1 MTHLKTEFRKGLAA
15 LALALGL
22 VAGCGGGSGG
32 SAPPP
37 APPAP
42 TVNATDDQYAVPAGA
57 TAVLAVSG
65 NDGASGGTPTLSV
78 ATAPAHGK
86 VVVQGTSLQYTPDA
100 GYLGDDQFS
109 YRTDVGAAS
118 GTATVKLAVEA
129 EIELSGTVPAINSL
143 TEVTA
148 QVGDSQVKVNA
159 DDSGA
164 YKLSFKTSKPNAFV
178 TLTAK
183 ESGARA
189 AMTRASL
196 VGEAA
201 SLYAVGARVNATQ
214 WPALTLDALSTARHG
229 LLKQHGRQ
237 PATTAELKTAL
248 SSQDPTDLLDIAT
261 LLRHAYQDGAALP
274 ATVANT
280 TELAAN
286 GAALGTF
293 NRQWL
298 GGSISDP
305 ARIEQ
310 TLAEVAATVPPVM
323 AGQAGRLAIHHQG
336 ANPVTAPTGSL
347 FELRADGSATGI
359 VWTFS
364 TNTAINASWS
374 ASGNTVTV
382 NLSSPLPMDGSYRV
396 HALQLRP
403 MRGVDAQHTPM
414 LIARW
419 LTDCQ
424 MSPTSPAKDCA
435 TPSYS
440 RWLPVVGFDTERDR
454 QPLRLED
461 FVAGTTWAG
470 LLLETDTRLAPYMT
484 GTKAFTVDGTPNLP
498 GFAGRLVDGRWQLS
512 GAQTTYRYTRL
523 GAGPEDGL
531 AYWLSELQENG
542 TTTRAKLLLVAKGAA
557 VAPFDVASAARRWT
571 SSSQD
576 ANGSADPTGVRYS
589 TYPAIMHRD
598 GRIAYDFGNGEVDRG
613 SRWTLSGDGRSII
626 ETRTSDGAQFVMYAP
641 VMAVRGG
648 YLAMSASG
656 GLVRMRDAGPAD

>member
-1 MTHLKTEFRKGLAA
+1 MQTLLSTRRLVWLAMA
-15 LALALGL
+15 FSLTACG
-22 VAGCGGGSGG
+22 GGGSGN
-32 SAPPP
+32 SSPPP
-37 APPAP
+37 SVTPL
-42 TVNATDDQYAVPAGA
+42 DDQYTVPAGA
-57 TAVLAVSG
+57 AAVLAVSG
-65 NDGASGGTPTLSV
+65 NDTATGGTPTLSV

-100 GYLGDDQFS
+100 GYMGDDQFS
-109 YRTDVGAAS
+109 YRTEVGSAT

-129 EIELSGTVPAINSL
+129 EIELSGSVPAINSL

-148 QVGDSQVKVNA
+148 QVGDSQVKVNT
-159 DDSGA
+159 DDNGA
-164 YKLSFKTSKPNAFV
+164 YKLSFKTSKPKAFI
-178 TLTAK
+178 TLTAR

-189 AMTRASL
+189 GMTRASL
-196 VGEAA
+196 VGEVGSLFTQVGPRIGAA
-201 SLYAVGARVNATQ
+201 Q
-214 WPALTLDALSTARHG
+214 WPALVLDALSTARHG

-248 SSQDPTDLLDIAT
+248 ASQDPTDLLDIAT

-274 ATVANT
+274 ASVANT

-293 NRQWL
+293 NQQWL
-298 GGSISDP
+298 GGSITDP

-310 TLAEVAATVPPVM
+310 TLAEVTATAPPVLT
-323 AGQAGRLAIHHQG
+323 GQAGRLAIHHQG
-336 ANPVTAPTGSL
+336 ANPVTAPTGAL
-347 FELRADGSATGI
+347 FELHADGSATGI

-364 TNTAINASWS
+364 TNTAINASWT

-382 NLSSPLPMDGSYRV
+382 SLSTPLPMDGSYRV

-403 MRGVDAQHTPM
+403 LRGVDAQPGPG

-424 MSPTSPAKDCA
+424 MSPTSPARACS

-470 LLLETDTRLAPYMT
+470 LVLETDARLAPSMVRT
-484 GTKAFTVDGTPNLP
+484 QAFTVDGTPNLP
-498 GFAGRLVDGRWQLS
+498 GFSGRLVDGRWQLT
-512 GAQTTYRYTRL
+512 GAQTAYRYTRL
-523 GAGPEDGL
+523 GAGPEDGM
-531 AYWLSELQENG
+531 AYWLAELQENG

-557 VAPFDVASAARRWT
+557 VAPFDIAAAARRWAGG
-571 SSSQD
+571 SQD
-576 ANGSADPTGVRYS
+576 ANGSADPTGLRYS
-589 TYPAIMHRD
+589 GYGAILHKD
-598 GRIAYDFGNGEVDRG
+598 GRIAYGSGTSEVDGRG
-613 SRWTLSGDGRSII
+613 RWALSADGRSII
-626 ETRTSDGAQFVMYAP
+626 ETRNSDGAQFTMYAP
-641 VMAVRGG
+641 VRAVRGG